1 MANLLEREW
10 MLALLLALMA
20 SLHRRLRSPNL
31 HAAFT
36 GPDGRR
42 VMRSTGTADRG
53 AALRLALKWEDA
65 SKAARAKTFTAA
77 QAHKILRECVAL
89 STGEPLQTFTC
100 RQWLQEWLAGKTG
113 ATAGQTAI
121 KYKGAVKGFVS
132 DLGDRADVVLGG
144 ISPQDIRQWRDQRRK
159 AGLSVTTC
167 NQSVKLLK
175 SAFGRAVTLGYLSVN
190 PCAAL
195 EPLRDSEDATR
206 DVFSRD
212 QVATLVKTA
221 EGDWRGLILFGFFTG
236 LRLSDAAN
244 LTWDSI
250 DLDKGWLRLRTKKA
264 GVYVTIPLHAD
275 LLGWLALQTRGIGKT
290 PLFPSLYGTGGAG
303 KSGLSSQFK
312 RIMEK
317 AKIGGRALRATTGKG
332 RKQSSLSFHSLRH
345 SFVSALANAGIAP
358 DLRQK
363 LAGHTDSKSHA
374 RYSHH
379 EIDAMR
385 SAIKTVP
392 SLKNVGA

>member
-1 MANLLEREW
+1 MNLLEWGW
-10 MLALLLALMA
+10 MLALLLALMP
-20 SLHRRLRSPNL
+20 SLHRRLRSPYL

-42 VMRSTGTADRG
+42 VMRSTGKADRG
-53 AALRLALKWEDA
+53 AALRLALQWEDA

-100 RQWLQEWLAGKTG
+100 RQWLDEWLAGKTG
-113 ATAGQTAI
+113 ATAGQTAT
-121 KYKGAVKGFVS
+121 KYKGAVKGFLS
-132 DLGDRADVVLGG
+132 DLGARADVVLGAV
-144 ISPQDIRQWRDQRRK
+144 SPKDIRQWRDQRRK

-167 NQSVKLLK
+167 NQAVKLLK
-175 SAFGRAVTLGYLSVN
+175 SAFGRAVSLGYLQVN
-190 PCAAL
+190 PCAVL

-212 QVATLVKTA
+212 QVVTLVKTA
-221 EGDWRGLILFGFFTG
+221 QGDWRGLILFGFFTG

-250 DLDKGWLRLRTKKA
+250 DLENGLLRLRTKKT
-264 GVYVTIPLHAD
+264 GVYVTIPLHSD
-275 LLGWLALQTRGIGKT
+275 LLAWLAQQPRGIGKA
-290 PLFPSLYGTGGAG
+290 PLFPSLHGTSGAG

-312 RIMEK
+312 RIMEQ
-317 AKIGGRALRATTGKG
+317 AQIGGRILRAATGQG

-345 SFVSALANAGIAP
+345 SFVSALANAGVAS

-385 SAIKTVP
+385 SAVATVP
-392 SLKNVGA
+392 SLELD

>member
-1 MANLLEREW
+1 
-10 MLALLLALMA
+10 
-20 SLHRRLRSPNL
+20 
-31 HAAFT
+31 
-36 GPDGRR
+36 
-42 VMRSTGTADRG
+42 MRSTGTAERG
-53 AALRLALKWEDA
+53 AALRLALQWEDA

-100 RQWLQEWLAGKTG
+100 RQWLEEWLAGKTG
-113 ATAGQTAI
+113 ATAGQTSK
-121 KYKGAVKGFVS
+121 KYKGAVKGFLS
-132 DLGDRADVVLGG
+132 DLGARADVVLGAV
-144 ISPQDIRQWRDQRRK
+144 SPKDIRQWRDQRRK

-167 NQSVKLLK
+167 NQAVKLLK
-175 SAFGRAVTLGYLSVN
+175 SAFGRAVNLGYLAVN

-206 DVFSRD
+206 DVFSND
-212 QVATLVKTA
+212 QVATLVKNA
-221 EGDWRGLILFGFFTG
+221 VGDWRGLILFGFFTG

-244 LTWDSI
+244 LEWASI
-250 DLDKGWLRLRTKKA
+250 DLESGLLQLRTRKT
-264 GVYVTIPLHAD
+264 GISVTMPLHSD
-275 LLGWLALQTRGIGKT
+275 PREWLAQQPRGIGKA
-290 PLFPSLYGTGGAG
+290 PLFLSLHGTSGAG
-303 KSGLSSQFK
+303 KSGLSSQFR

-317 AKIGGRALRATTGKG
+317 AEIGGRILRAATGKG

-345 SFVSALANAGIAP
+345 SFVSALANAGVAP

-379 EIDAMR
+379 EVDAMR
-385 SAIKTVP
+385 SAIAKVP
-392 SLKNVGA
+392 SMRKR

>member
-1 MANLLEREW
+1 
-10 MLALLLALMA
+10 
-20 SLHRRLRSPNL
+20 
-31 HAAFT
+31 
-36 GPDGRR
+36 
-42 VMRSTGTADRG
+42 MRSTGTAERG
-53 AALRLALKWEDA
+53 AALRLALQWEDA

-89 STGEPLQTFTC
+89 STGEQLQTFTC
-100 RQWLQEWLAGKTG
+100 RQWLEEWLAGKTG
-113 ATAGQTAI
+113 ATAGQTAQ
-121 KYKGAVKGFVS
+121 KYKGAVKGFLA
-132 DLGDRADVVLGG
+132 DLGTRADVVLGAVG
-144 ISPQDIRQWRDQRRK
+144 PKDIRQWRDQRRE

-167 NQSVKLLK
+167 NQAVKLLK
-175 SAFGRAVTLGYLSVN
+175 SAFGRAVRLGYLSVN

-212 QVATLVKTA
+212 QVVTLVKTA
-221 EGDWRGLILFGFFTG
+221 QSDWRGLILFGFFTG

-250 DLDKGWLRLRTKKA
+250 DLEKGLLRLRTKKT

-275 LLGWLALQTRGIGKT
+275 LLAWLAQQPRGIGKA
-290 PLFPSLYGTGGAG
+290 PLFPSLHGASGAG

-317 AKIGGRALRATTGKG
+317 AKIGGRILRAATGKG
-332 RKQSSLSFHSLRH
+332 RQQSSLSFHSLRH
-345 SFVSALANAGIAP
+345 SFVSALANAGVAP

-363 LAGHTDSKSHA
+363 LAGHTDSRSHA

-379 EIDAMR
+379 EIGAMR
-385 SAIKTVP
+385 SAIGTVP
-392 SLKNVGA
+392 SLRKL

>member
-1 MANLLEREW
+1 M
-10 MLALLLALMA
+10 
-20 SLHRRLRSPNL
+20 
-31 HAAFT
+31 
-36 GPDGRR
+36 
-42 VMRSTGTADRG
+42 ADRG
-53 AALRLALKWEDA
+53 AALRLALQWEDA

-100 RQWLQEWLAGKTG
+100 RQWLEEWLAGKNG
-113 ATAGQTAI
+113 ATAAQTAT
-121 KYKGAVKGFVS
+121 KYKGAVKAFLS
-132 DLGDRADVVLGG
+132 DLGPRADIILGA
-144 ISPQDIRQWRDQRRK
+144 ISPKDIRQWRDRRRK

-167 NQSVKLLK
+167 NQAVKLLK
-175 SAFGRAVTLGYLSVN
+175 SAFGRAVSLGYLSVN

-195 EPLRDSEDATR
+195 EPLRDAEDATR
-206 DVFSRD
+206 DVFSQD
-212 QVATLVKTA
+212 QVATLVRTA
-221 EGDWRGLILFGFFTG
+221 HGDWRGLILFGFFTG

-250 DLDKGWLRLRTKKA
+250 DGEHGLLRLRTKKT
-264 GVYVTIPLHAD
+264 GVYVTIPLHSD
-275 LLGWLALQTRGIGKT
+275 LLAWLVQQPPGIGKA
-290 PLFPSLYGTGGAG
+290 PLFPFLHGTSGAG

-312 RIMEK
+312 RIMMRAE
-317 AKIGGRALRATTGKG
+317 IGGRILRDAKGQG

-345 SFVSALANAGIAP
+345 SFVSALANAGVAS

-379 EIDAMR
+379 EVDAMR
-385 SAIKTVP
+385 SAIAMVP
-392 SLKNVGA
+392 SVRKA